1 MATSETV
8 TGLRRSSRRPAR
20 PAHARLDQL
29 PAAMTA
35 HDLRNALQS
44 AQAAHDFLRLVV
56 TDQQGGEAVE
66 ILGEALCRMAYLV
79 DALRRG
85 ADSSQPAGTLCP
97 ASADLDRAL
106 AATLGSYPAVLTDLP
121 PGLRAAC
128 APPDLQRI
136 VDNLLSN
143 ATSYGAP
150 PVELRGRLRAGL
162 IELTVTD
169 QGPGVD
175 PGFVLALFEPY
186 ARGQE
191 HRWRPGS
198 GLGLAIV
205 RQLCVANGGSVTFHP
220 RRPHGARF
228 RVMLPSATHQLQDG
242 QRRGR

>member
-1 MATSETV
+1 MI
-8 TGLRRSSRRPAR
+8 
-20 PAHARLDQL
+20 
-29 PAAMTA
+29 A

-44 AQAAHDFLRLVV
+44 ALAAHDLLKVVV
-56 TDQQGGEAVE
+56 TDQEAGEAVG
-66 ILGEALCRMAYLV
+66 ILGEALCRMTYLV

-85 ADSSQPAGTLCP
+85 TDSSHPAGACP
-97 ASADLDRAL
+97 VSADLDRVL
-106 AATLGSYPAVLTDLP
+106 AVTLASYPSVLTDLR

-128 APPDLQRI
+128 APHDLQRI

-150 PVELRGRLRAGL
+150 PVELRGRLRAGV

-175 PGFVLALFEPY
+175 PVFVTALFEPY
-186 ARGQE
+186 ARGREQ
-191 HRWRPGS
+191 RWRPGS

-205 RQLCVANGGSVTFHP
+205 RQLCDANGGSATFHP

-228 RVMLPSATHQLQDG
+228 RVMLPSAA
-242 QRRGR
+242 R

>member
-1 MATSETV
+1 MATTETM
-8 TGLRRSSRRPAR
+8 TGLRPSSQHPAR
-20 PAHARLDQL
+20 PAHARLEQL

-44 AQAAHDFLRLVV
+44 AQAAHDFLKLVV
-56 TDQQGGEAVE
+56 TDQEGGEAVG
-66 ILGEALCRMAYLV
+66 ILGEALYRMTYLV

-85 ADSSQPAGTLCP
+85 TDSSYPAGTCP
-97 ASADLDRAL
+97 VSADLDRVL
-106 AATLGSYPAVLTDLP
+106 AATLGSYPAVLTDLA

-128 APPDLQRI
+128 APHDLQRI

-150 PVELRGRLRAGL
+150 PVEIRGRLRAGL

-175 PGFVLALFEPY
+175 PGFVTALFEPY
-186 ARGQE
+186 ARGQQ

-205 RQLCVANGGSVTFHP
+205 RQLCVANGGSVTFRP

-228 RVMLPSATHQLQDG
+228 RVTLPSAA
-242 QRRGR
+242 R